1 MTSFT
6 KEEIDIIREM
16 MFVGSVT
23 AGIDI
28 YLEGVE
34 GKKEVEA
41 NKILFKLGFGG
52 INKVFQIVT
61 DKAADF
67 VEGMPD
73 NEDDLYEDEREE
85 D

>member
-1 MTSFT
+1 MTNFT

-52 INKVFQIVT
+52 INKDGSADDI
-61 DKAADF
+61 DKDGNYILEEMDF
-67 VEGMPD
+67 
-73 NEDDLYEDEREE
+73 
-85 D
+85 

>member
-1 MTSFT
+1 MTNFT

-52 INKVFQIVT
+52 INKDGSDDDI
-61 DKAADF
+61 DKDGNYILEEMDF
-67 VEGMPD
+67 
-73 NEDDLYEDEREE
+73 
-85 D
+85 